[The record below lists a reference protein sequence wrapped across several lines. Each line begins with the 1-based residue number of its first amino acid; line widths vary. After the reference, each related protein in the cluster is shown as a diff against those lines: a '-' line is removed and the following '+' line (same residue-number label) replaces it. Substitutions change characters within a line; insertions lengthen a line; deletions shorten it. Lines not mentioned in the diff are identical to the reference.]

1 MTKKKKQ
8 KQNKQKTLTVCN
20 RVCFKYFFFL
30 CTNLRSNL
38 SNQKEALINMI
49 KIFTTAV
56 VLNSDSAAGSISGDM
71 ESRTHLDFQEISGS
85 CTGGKPAS
93 LLLSLA
99 AIPCVGHFPT
109 GHPAP
114 GSVSRHPPHLW
125 PLSLSH
131 RAPRLG
137 RQLWRLPEALRKLL
151 DGLRW
156 ERGGNHALCQLC
168 TAHHQPRPS
177 GEGLRGTTAQEMQQL
192 FWRTDRP

>member
-1 MTKKKKQ
+1 MNKWPKKKT
-8 KQNKQKTLTVCN
+8 NKQKTLTVCN

-56 VLNSDSAAGSISGDM
+56 VLNSDSTSGSISGDM

-99 AIPCVGHFPT
+99 AFPCVGHFPT
-109 GHPAP
+109 SHPPP
-114 GSVSRHPPHLW
+114 GSVSRYPPRLW
-125 PLSLSH
+125 PPSATELPGWAGSCGGCQ
-131 RAPRLG
+131 RLWG
-137 RQLWRLPEALRKLL
+137 S
-151 DGLRW
+151 
-156 ERGGNHALCQLC
+156 C
-168 TAHHQPRPS
+168 
-177 GEGLRGTTAQEMQQL
+177 
-192 FWRTDRP
+192 